1 MAEYIDRKAAIE
13 ICDKAY
19 QERLRMLDFCGDT
32 VAYNIAAEIKGIPA
46 AEVAPVV
53 YGRWRHFK
61 KQRIAV
67 CTACSFER
75 KLGDDFGRAIS
86 CPNCGAKMDKEE

>member
-32 VAYNIAAEIKGIPA
+32 VAYNIAAEIKGVPA

-53 YGRWRHFK
+53 HGRWEYHRC
-61 KQRIAV
+61 I
-67 CTACSFER
+67 R
-75 KLGDDFGRAIS
+75 KYECNLCLHYVKPGTDRNF